1 LFSQLNN
8 LNKASSGM
16 ALLEVLVAL
25 GILGIVAVVFLTGV
39 ATTTKA
45 KILVTSVS
53 PQIISWQIT
62 K

>member
-1 LFSQLNN
+1 LLFQLNH

>member
-1 LFSQLNN
+1 LLFQLNH
-8 LNKASSGM
+8 LNKACSGM